1 VARGGHRIKYKSI
14 EFSIS
19 CISGSLKRQNLRH
32 SQSSRPLQGESP
44 HFYALLAPFG
54 LEIVN
59 IEEVVKIRRIIIDS
73 NRIGLYNLPGIIID
87 CNWLGLST
95 TLISHAAER
104 TGLFACKI

>member
-1 VARGGHRIKYKSI
+1 MARGEHRIKYKSI

-32 SQSSRPLQGESP
+32 SQSPRPLQGESP

-95 TLISHAAER
+95 TLLVRRASSVVLGVRA
-104 TGLFACKI
+104 

>member
-1 VARGGHRIKYKSI
+1 MARGEHRIKYKSI

-32 SQSSRPLQGESP
+32 SQSPRPLQGESP

-59 IEEVVKIRRIIIDS
+59 IEEVVKRR
-73 NRIGLYNLPGIIID
+73 RIIID

-95 TLISHAAER
+95 TLLHGLRYVNGPISDFKVRISYADSNLDIEF
-104 TGLFACKI
+104 L